1 MGAPETCELDPTIF
15 LAAGDHPEKS
25 ANPPDLLI
33 LNQPITDFATF
44 SRLWRHTNYRIC
56 ADGGANR
63 LHDMFEGDLERHKDE
78 YVSEQTALQLSTNY

>member
-1 MGAPETCELDPTIF
+1 MSASELCELDPTIF
-15 LAAGDHPEKS
+15 LVEGDHTEKS

-44 SRLWRHTNYRIC
+44 SRLWRHTSYRIC

-63 LHDMFEGDLERHKDE
+63 LYDMFKDDLEAQRDQ
-78 YVSEQTALQLSTNY
+78 YVRRVALD

>member
-1 MGAPETCELDPTIF
+1 MNMSELCESDPTLF
-15 LAAGDHPEKS
+15 LAEGDHPEKS

-63 LHDMFEGDLERHKDE
+63 LHDMFKGGLEQQRDQ
-78 YVSEQTALQLSTNY
+78 YVRKQNQFHL

>member
-1 MGAPETCELDPTIF
+1 MSASELCELDPNIF
-15 LAAGDHPEKS
+15 LVEGDHTEKS

-44 SRLWRHTNYRIC
+44 SRLWRHTSYRIC

-63 LHDMFEGDLERHKDE
+63 LYDMFKDDLEAQRDQ
-78 YVSEQTALQLSTNY
+78 YVRRVALD